1 MAASISSNLSNAA
14 CTLQAA
20 SQREEKTEMKMKEQ
34 REERLLERAER
45 RKQNKISGEDEGP
58 IFWGV

>member
-1 MAASISSNLSNAA
+1 
-14 CTLQAA
+14 LQAA